1 MENTVENAEF
11 IIERLLEFYKVSN
24 VAELS
29 HIINTSQK
37 TISNWKIRNSINA
50 IKKRCRELGIYND
63 IFGDLNIKIDVNS
76 EINKAV
82 EQKNKT
88 EIDETTLSLFK
99 EAYLKAK
106 NNNNLKGLRIHLLDF
121 NDYQV
126 IQEPVI
132 KETLTVKEFE
142 DMVQN
147 ILKRNKKD

>member
-1 MENTVENAEF
+1 MNFDDILEKLFNFYGVTTMHNLAE
-11 IIERLLEFYKVSN
+11 KMDVS
-24 VAELS
+24 
-29 HIINTSQK
+29 QP
-37 TISNWKIRNSINA
+37 TISKWKSRNSINA
-50 IKKRCRELGIYND
+50 VKRRCRELGIYND

-132 KETLTVKEFE
+132 KETLTVKEFA